1 MHRMRSL
8 IATAGATLACL
19 LSLGDRV
26 SAELIRPRTVRAYP
40 DIAAD
45 INGVQ
50 TYTYNPVTQTGM
62 FQVTNTPYLLALD
75 PSKAGELEIAPNGDG
90 TRRQV
95 VSLILDRNGHLV
107 DDPDNSYALYG
118 TVVLGGQTFSGLL
131 LEAKPTAFG
140 ARVLTSPTQADPAQ
154 DGVAEAEVGPG
165 KDVFDL
171 NLKITGG
178 ALASRFGS
186 ELYMRVVPAAD
197 TFDGQF
203 TRDFWGRAAR
213 SNTRTYRASKNVPEP
228 STLLI
233 VLACAAGLALW
244 HRRRR
249 SCGGGSGPAGQSL

>member
-1 MHRMRSL
+1 
-8 IATAGATLACL
+8 
-19 LSLGDRV
+19 
-26 SAELIRPRTVRAYP
+26 VRAYP

-95 VSLILDRNGHLV
+95 VSLMLDRNGRLV
-107 DDPDNSYALYG
+107 DNPENSYALYG

-131 LEAKPTAFG
+131 LEGKPTAFG
-140 ARVLTSPTQADPAQ
+140 AKVVASAAQADAAQ
-154 DGVAEAEVGPG
+154 DQDAVAEAEVGPA

-171 NLKITGG
+171 NMKITGG
-178 ALASRFGS
+178 ALAGRFGS
-186 ELYMRVVPAAD
+186 DLYMRVVAAAD

-203 TRDFWGRAAR
+203 TRDFWSRAAR
-213 SNTRTYRASKNVPEP
+213 SNTRTYRVSKNVPEP

-233 VLACAAGLALW
+233 VLACVAGLGLW
-244 HRRRR
+244 QRRRR
-249 SCGGGSGPAGQSL
+249 SPTA